1 MASTPVELFTGD
13 GVEDEY
19 TYVFEVP
26 GNSSAVLV
34 KTRPLTDENFSQK
47 TLDVEYTHNAST
59 KLITFQPG
67 FIPADGTIIR
77 VERFSN
83 RDRQVDYVGGS
94 TIEERN
100 LDNDPNR
107 LTMVTQE
114 IEAGLLDALRRT
126 DDRTAWNGEG
136 LPSEGCADATEADG
150 WVTLQQLEQALGSG
164 GLPTS
169 VSEGLVFTFTGN
181 GTQTEYELDT
191 VRGIHKELLNVFIEN
206 VYQTADG
213 SVYDILRF
221 TDTGYPTGGDGDDFL
236 QFAVA
241 PPAGSSIEIRTLRGS
256 FFSEVPDF
264 SITTQKLA
272 DDAVTL
278 PKINVGI
285 GAPDRFLVID
295 SAGDPVARLIGGA
308 DMQAAAGDENATLAS
323 PFSILIRALRL
334 DQFAQPNFA
343 VPFNSKKI
351 TGLGAGTPLTTDGC
365 NVTQMETHVTA
376 QIQALGGVSLQTD
389 RATYTSAQRT
399 GLFNSIT
406 QIASTFIM
414 PIAAGFKP
422 DIVFLLI
429 GGISWVSIEGQ
440 TPPTQL
446 LIFMP
451 DSTTDNGVWKFVSGS
466 SKTSVSST
474 LQKNVGCSFKVTAGI
489 NQYEVGRI
497 SFSEPFTGQIQV
509 PVGIGF
515 QAAHHIA
522 LKF

>member
-1 MASTPVELFTGD
+1 MASSPVELFTGD

-26 GNSSAVLV
+26 GNYSAVLV
-34 KTRPLTDENFSQK
+34 KTRPTTDELFSQA

-77 VERFSN
+77 IERFSN
-83 RDRQVDYVGGS
+83 RDRQVNYVGGS

-114 IEAGLLDALRRT
+114 IEAGLLDALRRA
-126 DDRTAWNGEG
+126 DDREAWNGEG
-136 LPSEGCADATEADG
+136 LPSEGCADAVEADG
-150 WVTLQQLEQALGSG
+150 WVTLQQLEQALGAG

-181 GTQTEYELDT
+181 NTQTEYPLDT
-191 VRGIHKELLNVFIEN
+191 VSGIHKELLNVFIEN

-213 SVYDILRF
+213 SVYDILRS
-221 TDTGYPTGGDGDDFL
+221 TDTGYPTGGNGSDFI

-241 PPAGSSIEIRTLRGS
+241 PPAGASIEIRTLRGS

-264 SITTQKLA
+264 SITTPKLA

-278 PKINVGI
+278 PKINVGV
-285 GAPDRFLVID
+285 GSPDRFLVID
-295 SAGDPVARLIGGA
+295 SGGNPSARLIGGA
-308 DMQAAAGDENATLAS
+308 DIQAAVGDENASLAS
-323 PFSILIRALRL
+323 PFSILLRTLRL
-334 DQFAQPNFA
+334 DQFAQPTSA

-351 TGLGAGTPLTTDGC
+351 TTLGAGTPLTTDGC
-365 NVTQMETHVTA
+365 NVTQMETHVAA

-389 RATYTSAQRT
+389 KKTYSSDQRT
-399 GLFNSIT
+399 GLANSIN
-406 QIASTFIM
+406 QLVSTFIM

-422 DIVFLLI
+422 DIVFLFI
-429 GGISWVSIEGQ
+429 SGIVWNIQDNKS
-440 TPPTQL
+440 PPTQM

-451 DSTTDNGVWKFVSGS
+451 DSTIDNGVWKFVAGS
-466 SKTSVSST
+466 SLTAGASG
-474 LQKNVGCSFKVTAGI
+474 LNKNTGLSMKVTASI
-489 NQYEVGRI
+489 TQYEVGRI
-497 SFSEPFTGQIQV
+497 SFSAPLADV
-509 PVGIGF
+509 DKPIGNGF
-515 QAAHHIA
+515 SSVHHIA